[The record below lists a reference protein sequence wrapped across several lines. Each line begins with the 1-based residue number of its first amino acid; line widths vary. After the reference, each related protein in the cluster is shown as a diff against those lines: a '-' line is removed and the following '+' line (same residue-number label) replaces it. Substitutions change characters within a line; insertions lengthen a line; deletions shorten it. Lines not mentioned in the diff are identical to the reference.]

1 MERRSE
7 VVRHATVTSD
17 CIVAPHYSTLHY
29 MTFRYISLHYMTFR
43 YITLHYMTFRY
54 IALYYITLHCIAVN
68 CIALH
73 CIALKYSTVQYS
85 TVHYIKLPRRAT
97 ASSRPSRAAR
107 RSPQSRPTRPGASPS
122 RAPQPQ
128 RGAAFA
134 AKSADATWGVT
145 VARASATA
153 PRVWQWVAMGNGG
166 VCRSER
172 APSRTTH
179 PPSCLRDNLRL
190 VRSRVVGV
198 SARDADVV

>member
-128 RGAAFA
+128 RRACGNGWQWAM
-134 AKSADATWGVT
+134 VVC
-145 VARASATA
+145 VARSGLRAGRLILPPACATTCGSCAPAS
-153 PRVWQWVAMGNGG
+153 
-166 VCRSER
+166 
-172 APSRTTH
+172 
-179 PPSCLRDNLRL
+179 
-190 VRSRVVGV
+190 
-198 SARDADVV
+198 